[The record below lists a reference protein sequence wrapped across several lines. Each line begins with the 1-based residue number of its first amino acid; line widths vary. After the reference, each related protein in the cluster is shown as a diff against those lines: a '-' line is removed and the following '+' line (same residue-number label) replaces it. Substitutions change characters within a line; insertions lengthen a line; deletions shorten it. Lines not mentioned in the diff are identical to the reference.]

1 MAAEPVEHDNQRA
14 VLCLESTLAKNSTHE
29 SRGALGTLL
38 GSESADHTCGDSKD
52 VICFKVRTWANQ
64 IML

>member
-14 VLCLESTLAKNSTHE
+14 VSCLESTLAKNSTDE

-38 GSESADHTCGDSKD
+38 GSKSADHTCGASQ
-52 VICFKVRTWANQ
+52 ICVLKVVEPTL
-64 IML
+64 II